1 MVDGDVYVNVMAS
14 NLCQQWWPP
23 ICVNNDRLSEKI
35 LTMASLAYSA
45 INIQFIGEAIWE
57 RNLLKGP
64 WAYGEGVLG
73 METINEGVSQGNIN
87 WF

>member
-1 MVDGDVYVNVMAS
+1 MVDGDVYVSVMAF

-23 ICVNNDRLSEKI
+23 ICVNNNRLTKEI

-45 INIQFIGEAIWE
+45 IDTQIIGEAIWE

-64 WAYGEGVLG
+64 WAYGERVLG
-73 METINEGVSQGNIN
+73 MGTINEGVS
-87 WF
+87 